1 MKDNGIGFDGQNF
14 EAFST
19 SDTTYK
25 AARGGK
31 GIGRF
36 MWLAAFDHAEIQS
49 VFRSDAQM
57 KCRRFTF
64 NPRGTGIESATCI
77 EAPNREPMT
86 IVRLSGFK
94 EKYQAQC
101 PKRLQTIAAFI
112 VEEFLEYFIG
122 PTPPVIILRDGPTG
136 ETISLDSFFEDEM
149 ASKITTKNFT
159 IRGKPFEILHVRL
172 YSTHINEHRLY
183 LCAHGRAVVSEKLAG
198 RIPNLVRHL
207 EDDKKE
213 EFIYA
218 AYVNSSI
225 LDGAVNADRTA
236 FNLPEDASSLP
247 LLEMTLSELREGVLE
262 ACKSF
267 LAPYTAPIAEKK
279 RTRIEE
285 FVQRDGAMYRPI
297 LGRLEYAIAKIDP
310 EATDDEIDRHLYE
323 GYHELQVKLR
333 DEGQQL
339 LVAPVPT
346 DTELEGFEER
356 LNRFFE
362 EISEVNRA
370 DLARYVCH
378 RKAIIE
384 FLQKQL
390 TIQDDGNTGGKIE
403 FTTSSSHVARLRMK
417 CFSKITTFG

>member
-1 MKDNGIGFDGQNF
+1 
-14 EAFST
+14 
-19 SDTTYK
+19 
-25 AARGGK
+25 
-31 GIGRF
+31 
-36 MWLAAFDHAEIQS
+36 
-49 VFRSDAQM
+49 
-57 KCRRFTF
+57 
-64 NPRGTGIESATCI
+64 
-77 EAPNREPMT
+77 
-86 IVRLSGFK
+86 
-94 EKYQAQC
+94 
-101 PKRLQTIAAFI
+101 
-112 VEEFLEYFIG
+112 
-122 PTPPVIILRDGPTG
+122 
-136 ETISLDSFFEDEM
+136 
-149 ASKITTKNFT
+149 
-159 IRGKPFEILHVRL
+159 
-172 YSTHINEHRLY
+172 
-183 LCAHGRAVVSEKLAG
+183 
-198 RIPNLVRHL
+198 
-207 EDDKKE
+207 
-213 EFIYA
+213 
-218 AYVNSSI
+218 
-225 LDGAVNADRTA
+225 
-236 FNLPEDASSLP
+236 
-247 LLEMTLSELREGVLE
+247 MTLSELREGVLE

-267 LAPYTAPIAEKK
+267 LAPYPAPIAEKK

-390 TIQDDGNTGGKIE
+390 TIQDGKYRQEDRVHNII
-403 FTTSSSHVARLRMK
+403 FPRGKTSDEVLFEDHNLWLVDERLVFHAFLRQATHQTAPNFGQFKQERARYTHLRQGF
-417 CFSKITTFG
+417 CIFGSTRCSFLFNHNRRVQETATKRLF